1 MEFTRALYHAELEA
15 VDFICAAE
23 ASRGKMNSW
32 IEKQTS
38 GKEKAHAWLPGQ
50 GASGVSRKSL
60 TGV

>member
-1 MEFTRALYHAELEA
+1 M
-15 VDFICAAE
+15 DFICAAE

-38 GKEKAHAWLPGQ
+38 GKEKARAWLPGQ
-50 GASGVSRKSL
+50 GALGVSGKSL